1 MIDSIDNV
9 VTNDIEVSIDPVDL
23 EFNPSNDHIYVANR
37 GFDTVSVI
45 DASNSD
51 TLIKVYVG
59 NVVSNTVSILDSGNN
74 TVASTVDVNSL
85 PLALQYNPFNNAVY
99 VAGTLTGAEGL
110 VSVIE

>member
-1 MIDSIDNV
+1 MVDGSNSTLLDTV
-9 VTNDIEVSIDPVDL
+9 VVGPVAL
-23 EFNPSNDHIYVANR
+23 LFHPSNKD
-37 GFDTVSVI
+37 
-45 DASNSD
+45 
-51 TLIKVYVG
+51 LYVG

-85 PLALQYNPFNNAVY
+85 PLALEYNPFNNAVY